1 MNPHHPDILPQHAQR
16 DIAFKQALSVWAKQ
30 HRSRGDRGRQTQVRL
45 QRLAASL
52 AIPVV
57 IGGTA
62 GYMRL
67 SSPTP
72 VSAAE
77 ALLHRATHALRA
89 ASPNQAIHAIYAV
102 AGDGGGAATLDEWV
116 QPDANGGIA
125 QGAITT
131 QDNAGHI
138 QDRTILSGE
147 QATTYNAV
155 ANTIV
160 QAAVDQV
167 GLPNPLDAAALTQYI
182 QTAQQGGGAGIH
194 LLASTTIDGHSV
206 AAVGIQQPNNETAA
220 LYIDK
225 QSSIIRKFDLTRDG
239 DPQPLVSLHLVAYEE
254 APLSSVPA
262 PTFTLNAPSSA
273 HAVVSPDGSSQM
285 GTQHVSMAQAVA
297 LPNRPSILLSG
308 DAGGL
313 RLNDVRYVG
322 TPTASFVNYIYALS
336 PTKVLGVNIVT
347 EEPGVSPLSD
357 RRFSLNLPTSTATS
371 SLTLTIAG
379 QTVQALY
386 SETPNTSNGPIST
399 LLYSQSGVGVRIG
412 SVGLSKDEFFQAV
425 KALVD
430 GHTNPALV
438 EQLQHELDTSTPLAS
453 PPRSRPM
460 VI

>member
-57 IGGTA
+57 IGRTA

-239 DPQPLVSLHLVAYEE
+239 DPATSCK
-254 APLSSVPA
+254 PA
-262 PTFTLNAPSSA
+262 LGCIRGGSTIIRASA
-273 HAVVSPDGSSQM
+273 HLHPERSEQRPCGC
-285 GTQHVSMAQAVA
+285 VA
-297 LPNRPSILLSG
+297 GWLF
-308 DAGGL
+308 A
-313 RLNDVRYVG
+313 
-322 TPTASFVNYIYALS
+322 
-336 PTKVLGVNIVT
+336 
-347 EEPGVSPLSD
+347 
-357 RRFSLNLPTSTATS
+357 
-371 SLTLTIAG
+371 
-379 QTVQALY
+379 
-386 SETPNTSNGPIST
+386 
-399 LLYSQSGVGVRIG
+399 
-412 SVGLSKDEFFQAV
+412 
-425 KALVD
+425 D
-430 GHTNPALV
+430 GHAARQHGASGRLAKPPVHLALRRCGR
-438 EQLQHELDTSTPLAS
+438 SAS
-453 PPRSRPM
+453 QRCSLCRDADG
-460 VI
+460 